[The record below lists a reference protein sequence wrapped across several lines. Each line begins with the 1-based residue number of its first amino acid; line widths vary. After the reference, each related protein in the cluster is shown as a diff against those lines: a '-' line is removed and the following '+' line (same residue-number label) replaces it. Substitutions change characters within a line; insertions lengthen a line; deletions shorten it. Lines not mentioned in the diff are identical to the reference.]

1 MANMKTTRI
10 GILGCGALGS
20 RIALGLARP
29 NTSLFLVDDDKVES
43 DNIGTSIY
51 GRRDEGK
58 FKVKALL
65 EHIDSVIGRSVVD
78 ISARRFPS
86 KPIIKILEDYN
97 VIVDCFDNAES
108 RNSITACKSPVCHVA
123 LASPDYGE
131 VIWHRDFIVIED
143 ERVGFRY
150 YDPPNSERVC
160 THLLGAGIISL
171 VADIA
176 VHSILGLIDRGETLS
191 YAISLGRDIKISR
204 I

>member
-143 ERVGFRY
+143 ERVGWLR
-150 YDPPNSERVC
+150 EAARC
-160 THLLGAGIISL
+160 GAPAARASCF
-171 VADIA
+171 A
-176 VHSILGLIDRGETLS
+176 VSAGVTPVRTLAFATS
-191 YAISLGRDIKISR
+191 PSV
-204 I
+204 